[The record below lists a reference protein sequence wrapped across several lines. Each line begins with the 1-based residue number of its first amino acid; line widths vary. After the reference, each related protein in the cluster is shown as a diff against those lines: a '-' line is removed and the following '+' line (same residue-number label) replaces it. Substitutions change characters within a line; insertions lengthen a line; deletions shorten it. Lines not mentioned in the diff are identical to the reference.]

1 VGSPKNNDAV
11 AGAASESSSN
21 FPRSVVVAED
31 DAFMR
36 SLISE
41 YLETA
46 GFLVTTANSATD
58 ARRLIRA
65 VDPDAVVLDVDLGP
79 GPTGLDVAMGIP
91 ELGNEVGLVFL
102 TNFSDPRF
110 AGYDVRAAHPRAAY
124 LNKHMMEDA
133 STLLSALNAVLM
145 DRDLEGFRFDRRQ
158 DRPFANLSKS
168 QIQAL
173 RLIAQGKTN
182 RQIADIRQ
190 RSLAATESLVARTLL
205 AIGISS
211 STDGNIR
218 VDAAR
223 QYIMNAGVPREDLT
237 TS

>member
-1 VGSPKNNDAV
+1 
-11 AGAASESSSN
+11 
-21 FPRSVVVAED
+21 VVVED
-31 DAFMR
+31 DGFMR

-41 YLETA
+41 YLEAA
-46 GFLVTTANSATD
+46 GFLVTTATSAAD
-58 ARRLIRA
+58 ARRQIRA

-91 ELGNEVGLVFL
+91 ELGNEIGLVFL
-102 TNFSDPRF
+102 TNYADPRF
-110 AGYDVRAAHPRAAY
+110 AGYDVRSAHPRAAY

-145 DRDLEGFRFDRRQ
+145 EQDLNGFRFDRRA

-182 RQIADIRQ
+182 QQIADIRQ
-190 RSLAATESLVARTLL
+190 RSLAATESLVTRTLA
-205 AIGISS
+205 AIGIATASE
-211 STDGNIR
+211 GNAR

-223 QYIMNAGVPREDLT
+223 QFMMGVGVPREDLAP
-237 TS
+237 